1 MADIRRD
8 PADLAALHAFGVRNL
23 PVLARGSEFVFGQQ
37 LADVARFVGVT
48 LEVHVPLAP
57 EVLMQRWTAILR
69 STQRLCDQLPPQAIG
84 EPPIEGRPGT
94 LGELAWHVFGIGDGF
109 IECVEGREIDWVGV
123 SMRFPAGGVPDGSIA
138 RTYGDGVIGR
148 LEQWWQAADAAQRS
162 GAGEV
167 DTPQGKVE
175 LHAFLERQT
184 WHSGQHAR
192 QLADVIE
199 RHGGKADWPTRD
211 RELQGLPMPV
221 AVWG

>member
-1 MADIRRD
+1 
-8 PADLAALHAFGVRNL
+8 VRNL

-57 EVLMQRWTAILR
+57 EVLMQRWTAILS
-69 STQRLCDQLPPQAIG
+69 STRRLCEQLPPQAIG

-109 IECVEGREIDWVGV
+109 IECVEGRERDWVGV
-123 SMRFPAGGVPDGSIA
+123 SMRFPEGGVPDGRIA
-138 RTYGDGVIGR
+138 RDYGDGVIDR
-148 LEQWWQAADAAQRS
+148 LEQWWRAADAVKRS
-162 GAGEV
+162 GTGEV
-167 DTPQGKVE
+167 DTPQGRVT

-199 RHGGKADWPTRD
+199 RHGGKAEWPTRD

>member
-69 STQRLCDQLPPQAIG
+69 STQRLCEQLPLQAIG

-109 IECVEGREIDWVGV
+109 IEGREIDWVGV
-123 SMRFPAGGVPDGSIA
+123 SMRFPTGGVPEGRIA
-138 RTYGDGVIGR
+138 REYGDGVIGR
-148 LEQWWQAADAAQRS
+148 LEDWWADAGPAKRS

-167 DTPQGKVE
+167 ATPQGHVG

-199 RHGGKADWPTRD
+199 RHGGKADWPARD

>member
-1 MADIRRD
+1 MADIRHD

-48 LEVHVPLAP
+48 LELHVPLVP
-57 EVLMQRWTAILR
+57 EVLMQRWMAILR
-69 STQRLCDQLPPQAIG
+69 STQRLCEQLPPQAIG

-109 IECVEGREIDWVGV
+109 IECVEGREIDWVAV
-123 SMRFPAGGVPDGSIA
+123 SMRFPPGGVPDGSIA
-138 RTYGDGVIGR
+138 SQYGAGVIGR
-148 LEQWWQAADAAQRS
+148 LGQWWQAADDMKRN

-167 DTPQGKVE
+167 ATPQGRIG

-199 RHGGKADWPTRD
+199 RHGGKADWPTQDRD
-211 RELQGLPMPV
+211 LQGLPMPV

>member
-1 MADIRRD
+1 M
-8 PADLAALHAFGVRNL
+8 
-23 PVLARGSEFVFGQQ
+23 LARGSEFVFGQQ

-48 LEVHVPLAP
+48 LEVHVSLSP

-69 STQRLCDQLPPQAIG
+69 STQRLCSQLPPQAIDQ
-84 EPPIEGRPGT
+84 PPIEGRPGT

-109 IECVEGREIDWVGV
+109 IECVEGRDPDWVGV
-123 SMRFPAGGVPDGSIA
+123 SMRFPVGGVPDGSIA
-138 RTYGDGVIGR
+138 RDYGDDVIGR
-148 LEQWWQAADAAQRS
+148 LEQWWAGADASRRS

-167 DTPQGKVE
+167 VTPQGTVG

-192 QLADVIE
+192 QIADVIE